1 MTPDLYELVTPRLR
15 QMIQHELAVEVLL
28 AVHALFQVGLKHFDE
43 PNYEDRETLEAQERY
58 LEAQLALQLKTC
70 ENVLEA
76 EMKQMG
82 SERLR
87 GEIAI
92 KFDAAMRNLLD
103 GTFGQDIER
112 FSSQLSDCRT
122 KLAAIRK

>member
-15 QMIQHELAVEVLL
+15 KMIQHELAVEVLL
-28 AVHALFQVGLKHFDE
+28 AVHALFQMAVKHFDE
-43 PNYEDRETLEAQERY
+43 PNYEDRETLEAEERY

-70 ENVLEA
+70 DNALEA
-76 EMKQMG
+76 EMKQIG
-82 SERLR
+82 IERLR
-87 GEIAI
+87 GEMAI

-103 GTFGQDIER
+103 GKFGQDIER
-112 FSSQLSDCRT
+112 FSSQLSDCRK

>member
-15 QMIQHELAVEVLL
+15 TMIQHELAVEVLL
-28 AVHALFQVGLKHFDE
+28 AVQDLFQVAVKHLDE
-43 PNYEDRETLEAQERY
+43 PNYDRETLEAEERY

-70 ENVLEA
+70 DNVLEA

-87 GEIAI
+87 GEMSI
-92 KFDAAMRNLLD
+92 KFDAAIRNLLD

-112 FSSQLSDCRT
+112 FSSQLSDCRK